1 MENFIEILNK
11 KLEKEDFFLSIKKVS
26 EILYVSKTTIL
37 NKIKSGEIKYIKIGK
52 LYKIPKE
59 SIIEYVEK
67 NLLKSSWHFFR

>member
-67 NLLKSSWHFFR
+67 NLLKSS

>member
-11 KLEKEDFFLSIKKVS
+11 KLEKEDFFSSIKKVS

-37 NKIKSGEIKYIKIGK
+37 NKIKAGEIKYIKVGK

-67 NLLKSSWHFFR
+67 NLLKSS

>member
-1 MENFIEILNK
+1 MRDLIETLTK
-11 KLEKEDFFLSIKKVS
+11 ELEKEDFFLSIKKVS

-59 SIIEYVEK
+59 SIICRKKFIER
-67 NLLKSSWHFFR
+67 LLTFF

>member
-1 MENFIEILNK
+1 MRDLIETLTK
-11 KLEKEDFFLSIKKVS
+11 ELEKEDFFLSIKKVS

-37 NKIKSGEIKYIKIGK
+37 NKIKAGEIKYIKVGK

-67 NLLKSSWHFFR
+67 NLLKSS

>member
-1 MENFIEILNK
+1 MENLIEILNK

-37 NKIKSGEIKYIKIGK
+37 NKIKAGEIKYIKVGK

-67 NLLKSSWHFFR
+67 NLLKSS

>member
-37 NKIKSGEIKYIKIGK
+37 NKIKSREIKYIKIGK

-59 SIIEYVEK
+59 SIIEYVER
-67 NLLKSSWHFFR
+67 NLLKDS

>member
-26 EILYVSKTTIL
+26 EILYVSKKTIL
-37 NKIKSGEIKYIKIGK
+37 NKIKAGEIKYIKVGK

-67 NLLKSSWHFFR
+67 NLLKSS

>member
-37 NKIKSGEIKYIKIGK
+37 NKIKAGEIKYIKVGK

-67 NLLKSSWHFFR
+67 NLLKSS